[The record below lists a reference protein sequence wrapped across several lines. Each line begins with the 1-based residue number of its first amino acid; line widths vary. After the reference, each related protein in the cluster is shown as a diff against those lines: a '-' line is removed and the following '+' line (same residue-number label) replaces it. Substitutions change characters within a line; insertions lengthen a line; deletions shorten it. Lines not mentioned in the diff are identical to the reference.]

1 VSGRE
6 QPDLLPI
13 SPTDPAR
20 QRVMERRTAVHA
32 ADRIG
37 AEHPTQYDDDD
48 PRRAGRTVAH
58 DPEARA
64 GLLLLL
70 DALGLTPATHRRT
83 A

>member
-13 SPTDPAR
+13 SHLDPER
-20 QRVMERRTAVHA
+20 LRDMERRAAVHA

-37 AEHPTQYDDDD
+37 VEHPHELDELM
-48 PRRAGRTVAH
+48 PKLAGRTVAH

-70 DALGLTPATHRRT
+70 DVLGLTPATHRRT